1 MYEYIYMHVYTIF
14 KLVEFENNS
23 FRSNTSMFSEQDIN
37 TWITEHSNT
46 TTINWCANSKSSSN
60 NCTGY
65 ICRRVILLIM
75 HAKLWQVK
83 HK

>member
-46 TTINWCANSKSSSN
+46 TTIN
-60 NCTGY
+60 
-65 ICRRVILLIM
+65 
-75 HAKLWQVK
+75 
-83 HK
+83 